1 MLKKILLLMFLCAGA
16 FAKDASIGVVNFQT
30 CIMES
35 KYGKYEQE
43 QLEKVKKQWSSL
55 IEDTE
60 KQFKD
65 VSSKLEDTE
74 FLESLSA
81 DAKKEL
87 QEKQQGLGN
96 DLSKYQSQLYQM
108 LNQAQYFFIQ
118 KMFANI
124 SKASEEVAKKN
135 NLKMLINKEAFFYAE
150 DDMDKTTMVIAEMNE
165 TFAKEQ
171 ALSENTEGKPAEEIG
186 TKEEVAK

>member
-1 MLKKILLLMFLCAGA
+1 MLKKIFLLMFLCLGA

-60 KQFKD
+60 KQFKE

-74 FLESLSA
+74 YLESLSA

-87 QEKQQGLGN
+87 QEKQQSLGN

-135 NLKMLINKEAFFYAE
+135 DLKMLLNKEVFFYYAE
-150 DDMDKTTMVIAEMNE
+150 DDMDQTNKVITEMDAM
-165 TFAKEQ
+165 FAKEQ
-171 ALSENTEGKPAEEIG
+171 AVSENTEEKPADTEKKEEI
-186 TKEEVAK
+186 AK